1 MCMNANVVY
10 ILVVL
15 ILTWIYFQTRSLK
28 SNEDEYFVLNKSE
41 GVFGLSLSFYA
52 SGMGLWILT
61 SPAEVAWYGLGY
73 DIYGYALSAATP
85 FVLIYIFGPKIADL
99 LPNGATL
106 AQFVETKYG
115 NIAQKIVSVVA
126 VIYMGAFLVA
136 EFASISFVFESISS
150 VRGVLVSLLI
160 AITTLAYLFRH
171 GFKAS
176 YFTDRIQSY
185 GIIFLLAI
193 VLMIWFSQNSI
204 SDIVSLANSGGL
216 NSFETFSLK
225 SALAVIIAVTAAE
238 VFSMGYWQRTFSAE
252 NSKVI
257 KQASI
262 YSGTGAFLTI
272 LILGIGGAVG
282 AGKGLEVPALS
293 FIDQLELNN
302 FTIMLLISLATLL
315 VTSSIDTLENAI
327 ASTISLDII
336 KKKSEEAKLI
346 TLLVVGIAL
355 IISNEVTSIFNVFLV
370 ADLFAACLVFP
381 AFYRIKKSSKDILLV
396 VPFVGSL
403 ISAYIFRYVS
413 INPQLNPGGV
423 FIPTDLYGLADLN
436 TFAVALLS
444 SMVITVVADKV
455 IKYN

>member
-1 MCMNANVVY
+1 MNADAVY
-10 ILVVL
+10 LVVVL
-15 ILTWIYFQTRSLK
+15 ILTWIYFQTKSLK

-61 SPAEVAWYGLGY
+61 SPAEVAWYGLGF

-85 FVLIYIFGPKIADL
+85 FILIYIFGPKIADL

-126 VIYMGAFLVA
+126 VIYMGAFLIA

-150 VRGVLVSLLI
+150 VRGILVSLLI

-185 GIIFLLAI
+185 GIIFLLVI
-193 VLMIWFSQNSI
+193 VLTIWFSRNNI

-252 NSKVI
+252 NTKVI

-302 FTIMLLISLATLL
+302 FTIVLLISLATLL

-346 TLLVVGIAL
+346 TLLVVCIAL

-381 AFYRIKKSSKDILLV
+381 AFYRIKKSSKDILLI

-403 ISAYIFRYVS
+403 ISVYTYRYLSVES
-413 INPQLNPGGV
+413 QLSPGGV

-436 TFAVALLS
+436 TFAIALLS
-444 SMVITVVADKV
+444 SMVITLVADKV
-455 IKYN
+455 IK

>member
-1 MCMNANVVY
+1 MNANLVY
-10 ILVVL
+10 LIIIL
-15 ILTWIYFQTRSLK
+15 ILTWIYFQTRNLK

-41 GVFGLSLSFYA
+41 GVLGLSLSFYA

-85 FVLIYIFGPKIADL
+85 FVLIYIFGPKIAEL

-115 NIAQKIVSVVA
+115 IIAQKIVSVVA
-126 VIYMGAFLVA
+126 VIYMGAFLIA

-193 VLMIWFSQNSI
+193 VLMIWFSQNSF
-204 SDIVSLANSGGL
+204 SDIISLANSGGL

-302 FTIMLLISLATLL
+302 FTILLLISLATLL

-413 INPQLNPGGV
+413 IDPQLNPGGV

-444 SMVITVVADKV
+444 SMVITLVADKV

>member
-1 MCMNANVVY
+1 MNANIVY
-10 ILVVL
+10 LIVVL

-28 SNEDEYFVLNKSE
+28 SNENEYFVLNKSE
-41 GVFGLSLSFYA
+41 GVLGLSLSFYA

-85 FVLIYIFGPKIADL
+85 FILIYIFGPKIADL
-99 LPNGATL
+99 LPKGATL

-115 NIAQKIVSVVA
+115 NIAQKIVSIVA
-126 VIYMGAFLVA
+126 VIYMGAFLIA

-150 VRGVLVSLLI
+150 VRGILISLLI

-176 YFTDRIQSY
+176 YFTDRLQSY
-185 GIIFLLAI
+185 GIILLLAI
-193 VLMIWFSQNSI
+193 VLTIWLSQNSL
-204 SDIVSLANSGGL
+204 SELVTYANAGGL
-216 NSFETFSLK
+216 GSFETFSLK

-252 NSKVI
+252 NSKAI

-262 YSGTGAFLTI
+262 FSGIGAFLTI

-282 AGKGLEVPALS
+282 AGKGIESPALS
-293 FIDQLELNN
+293 FIEQLDLNN
-302 FTIMLLISLATLL
+302 FTIILLVSLATLL

-327 ASTISLDII
+327 ASTISLDIL

-346 TLLVVGIAL
+346 TLLVVCIAL
-355 IISNEVTSIFNVFLV
+355 VISIEVTSIFNVFLV

-381 AFYRIKKSSKDILLV
+381 AFYRIKKSSKDILLII
-396 VPFVGSL
+396 PFVGSL
-403 ISAYIFRYVS
+403 ISVYVYRYLFLDLQV
-413 INPQLNPGGV
+413 NPGGV

-436 TFAVALLS
+436 TFAIGLLS
-444 SMVITVVADKV
+444 SMVFTLVADKA
-455 IKYN
+455 IK

>member
-1 MCMNANVVY
+1 MNANVVY
-10 ILVVL
+10 LIIII
-15 ILTWIYFQTRSLK
+15 ILTWIYFQTRNLK

-41 GVFGLSLSFYA
+41 GVLGLSLSFYA

-85 FVLIYIFGPKIADL
+85 FVLIYIFGPKIAEL

-115 NIAQKIVSVVA
+115 IIAQKIVSVVA
-126 VIYMGAFLVA
+126 VIYMGAFLIA

-193 VLMIWFSQNSI
+193 VLMIWFSQNSF
-204 SDIVSLANSGGL
+204 SDIIFLANSGGL

-302 FTIMLLISLATLL
+302 FTILLLISLATLL

-413 INPQLNPGGV
+413 IDPQLNPGGV

-444 SMVITVVADKV
+444 SMVITLVADKV
-455 IKYN
+455 IK

>member
-1 MCMNANVVY
+1 MNENVVY
-10 ILVVL
+10 LIVVL

-41 GVFGLSLSFYA
+41 GVLGLSLSFYA

-85 FVLIYIFGPKIADL
+85 FLLIYIFGPKIADL
-99 LPNGATL
+99 LPKGATF

-115 NIAQKIVSVVA
+115 NIAQKIVSIVA
-126 VIYMGAFLVA
+126 VIYMGAFLIA

-150 VRGVLVSLLI
+150 VRGVLISLLI

-176 YFTDRIQSY
+176 YFTDRLQSY
-185 GIIFLLAI
+185 GIILLLAI
-193 VLMIWFSQNSI
+193 VLTIWLSQNSL
-204 SDIVSLANSGGL
+204 SELLTYANAGGL
-216 NSFETFSLK
+216 STFETFSLK

-252 NSKVI
+252 NSKAI

-262 YSGTGAFLTI
+262 FSGIGAFLTI

-282 AGKGLEVPALS
+282 AGKGIESPALS
-293 FIDQLELNN
+293 FIEQLDLNN
-302 FTIMLLISLATLL
+302 FTIILLVSLATLL

-327 ASTISLDII
+327 ASTISLDILN
-336 KKKSEEAKLI
+336 KKSEEAKLI
-346 TLLVVGIAL
+346 TLLVVCIAL
-355 IISNEVTSIFNVFLV
+355 VISIEVTSIFNVFLV

-381 AFYRIKKSSKDILLV
+381 AFYRIKKSSKDILLII
-396 VPFVGSL
+396 PFVGSL
-403 ISAYIFRYVS
+403 ISVYVYRYLFIDLQV
-413 INPQLNPGGV
+413 NPGGV

-436 TFAVALLS
+436 TFAIGLLS
-444 SMVITVVADKV
+444 SMVITLVADKA
-455 IKYN
+455 IK

>member
-1 MCMNANVVY
+1 MNANVVY
-10 ILVVL
+10 LIIVM

-41 GVFGLSLSFYA
+41 GVLGLSLSFYA

-85 FVLIYIFGPKIADL
+85 FVLIYIFGPKIAEL

-115 NIAQKIVSVVA
+115 IIAQKIVSVVA
-126 VIYMGAFLVA
+126 VIYMGAFLIA

-150 VRGVLVSLLI
+150 VRGVLVSLLV

-185 GIIFLLAI
+185 GIIFLLAT
-193 VLMIWFSQNSI
+193 VLMIWFSQNSF
-204 SDIVSLANSGGL
+204 SDIIFLANSGGL

-413 INPQLNPGGV
+413 IDPQLNPGGV

-444 SMVITVVADKV
+444 SMVITLVADNV

>member
-1 MCMNANVVY
+1 MNANVIY
-10 ILVVL
+10 LIVVL

-41 GVFGLSLSFYA
+41 GVLGLSLSFYA

-61 SPAEVAWYGLGY
+61 SPAEVAWYGLGF

-99 LPNGATL
+99 LPKGATL

-115 NIAQKIVSVVA
+115 NIAQKIVSIVA
-126 VIYMGAFLVA
+126 VIYMGAFLIA

-150 VRGVLVSLLI
+150 VRGILISLLI

-176 YFTDRIQSY
+176 YFTDRLQSY
-185 GIIFLLAI
+185 GIILLLAI
-193 VLMIWFSQNSI
+193 VLTIWLSQNSL
-204 SDIVSLANSGGL
+204 SELVTFANSGGL
-216 NSFETFSLK
+216 NSFETFSFK

-252 NSKVI
+252 NSKAI

-262 YSGTGAFLTI
+262 FSGIGAFLTI

-282 AGKGLEVPALS
+282 AGKGIESPALS
-293 FIDQLELNN
+293 FIEQLDLNN
-302 FTIMLLISLATLL
+302 FTIILLVSLATLL

-327 ASTISLDII
+327 ASTISLDIL

-346 TLLVVGIAL
+346 TLLVVCIAL
-355 IISNEVTSIFNVFLV
+355 VISIEVTSIFNVFLV

-381 AFYRIKKSSKDILLV
+381 AFYRIKKSSKDVLLII
-396 VPFVGSL
+396 PFVGSL
-403 ISAYIFRYVS
+403 ISVYVYRYLFIDLQV
-413 INPQLNPGGV
+413 NPGGI

-436 TFAVALLS
+436 TFAIGLLS
-444 SMVITVVADKV
+444 SMVITLVADKA
-455 IKYN
+455 IK

>member
-1 MCMNANVVY
+1 MNANVVY
-10 ILVVL
+10 LIVVL

-28 SNEDEYFVLNKSE
+28 SNENEYFVLNKSE
-41 GVFGLSLSFYA
+41 GVLGLSLSFYA

-73 DIYGYALSAATP
+73 DISGYALSAATP
-85 FVLIYIFGPKIADL
+85 FILIYIFGPKIADL

-115 NIAQKIVSVVA
+115 SIAQKIVSIVA
-126 VIYMGAFLVA
+126 VIYMGAFLIA

-150 VRGVLVSLLI
+150 VRGILISLLI

-176 YFTDRIQSY
+176 YFTDRLQSY
-185 GIIFLLAI
+185 GIILLLAI
-193 VLMIWFSQNSI
+193 VITIWLSQNSL
-204 SDIVSLANSGGL
+204 SDLVTYANAGGL
-216 NSFETFSLK
+216 SSFETFSLK

-252 NSKVI
+252 NSKAI
-257 KQASI
+257 KQASVF
-262 YSGTGAFLTI
+262 SGIGAFLTI

-282 AGKGLEVPALS
+282 AGKGIESPSLS
-293 FIDQLELNN
+293 FIEQLDLNN
-302 FTIMLLISLATLL
+302 FTIILLVSLATLL

-327 ASTISLDII
+327 ASTISLDIL
-336 KKKSEEAKLI
+336 KKKSEEAKLT
-346 TLLVVGIAL
+346 TLLVVCIAL
-355 IISNEVTSIFNVFLV
+355 VISIEVTSIFNVFLV

-381 AFYRIKKSSKDILLV
+381 AFYRIKKSSKDILLLI
-396 VPFVGSL
+396 PFVGSL
-403 ISAYIFRYVS
+403 ISVYVYRYLFIDLQV
-413 INPQLNPGGV
+413 NPGGI

-436 TFAVALLS
+436 TFAIGLLS
-444 SMVITVVADKV
+444 SMVITLVADKA
-455 IKYN
+455 IK

>member
-1 MCMNANVVY
+1 MNANVVY
-10 ILVVL
+10 LIVVL
-15 ILTWIYFQTRSLK
+15 ILTWIYFQTKSLK
-28 SNEDEYFVLNKSE
+28 SNENEYFVLNKSE
-41 GVFGLSLSFYA
+41 GVLGLSLSFYA

-85 FVLIYIFGPKIADL
+85 FILIYIFGPKIADL
-99 LPNGATL
+99 LPKGATL

-115 NIAQKIVSVVA
+115 NIAQKIVSIVA
-126 VIYMGAFLVA
+126 VIYMGAFLIA

-150 VRGVLVSLLI
+150 VRGILISLLI

-176 YFTDRIQSY
+176 YFTDRLQSY
-185 GIIFLLAI
+185 GIILLLAI
-193 VLMIWFSQNSI
+193 VLTIWLSQNSL
-204 SDIVSLANSGGL
+204 SELVTYANAGGL
-216 NSFETFSLK
+216 GSFETFSLK

-262 YSGTGAFLTI
+262 FSGIGAFLTI
-272 LILGIGGAVG
+272 LLLGIGGAVG
-282 AGKGLEVPALS
+282 AGKGIESPSLS
-293 FIDQLELNN
+293 FIEQLDLNN
-302 FTIMLLISLATLL
+302 FTIILLVSLATLL

-327 ASTISLDII
+327 ASTISLDIL

-346 TLLVVGIAL
+346 TLLVVCIAL
-355 IISNEVTSIFNVFLV
+355 VISIEVTSIFNVFLV

-381 AFYRIKKSSKDILLV
+381 AFYRIKKSSKDILLII
-396 VPFVGSL
+396 PFVGSL
-403 ISAYIFRYVS
+403 VSVYVYRYLFIDLQV
-413 INPQLNPGGV
+413 NPGGV

-436 TFAVALLS
+436 TFAIGLLS
-444 SMVITVVADKV
+444 SMVITLVADKV
-455 IKYN
+455 IK

>member
-1 MCMNANVVY
+1 MNENVIY
-10 ILVVL
+10 LLVVS

-28 SNEDEYFVLNKSE
+28 SNENEYFVLNKSA
-41 GVFGLSLSFYA
+41 GVLGLSLSFYA

-85 FVLIYIFGPKIADL
+85 FILIYIFGPKIADL
-99 LPNGATL
+99 LPKGATL

-115 NIAQKIVSVVA
+115 NIAQKIVSIVA
-126 VIYMGAFLVA
+126 VIYMGAFLIA

-150 VRGVLVSLLI
+150 VRGILISLLI

-176 YFTDRIQSY
+176 YFTDRLQSY
-185 GIIFLLAI
+185 GIILLLAI
-193 VLMIWFSQNSI
+193 VFTIWLSQNSL
-204 SDIVSLANSGGL
+204 SEIVTFANAGGL
-216 NSFETFSLK
+216 SSFETFSLK

-252 NSKVI
+252 NSKAI
-257 KQASI
+257 KQASVF
-262 YSGTGAFLTI
+262 SGIGAFLTI
-272 LILGIGGAVG
+272 LLLGIGGAVG
-282 AGKGLEVPALS
+282 AGKGIESPSLS
-293 FIDQLELNN
+293 FIEQLDLNN
-302 FTIMLLISLATLL
+302 FTIILLVSLATLL

-327 ASTISLDII
+327 ASTISLDIL

-346 TLLVVGIAL
+346 TLLVVCIAL
-355 IISNEVTSIFNVFLV
+355 VISIEVTSIFNVFLV

-381 AFYRIKKSSKDILLV
+381 AFYRIKKSSKDILLII
-396 VPFVGSL
+396 PFVGSL
-403 ISAYIFRYVS
+403 ISVYVYRYLFIDTQV
-413 INPQLNPGGV
+413 NPGGV

-436 TFAVALLS
+436 TFAIGLLS
-444 SMVITVVADKV
+444 SMVITLVADKV
-455 IKYN
+455 IK

>member
-1 MCMNANVVY
+1 MNANVVY
-10 ILVVL
+10 LIVVL

-41 GVFGLSLSFYA
+41 GVLGLSLSFYA

-61 SPAEVAWYGLGY
+61 SPAEVAWYGLGF

-115 NIAQKIVSVVA
+115 SIAQKIVSIVA
-126 VIYMGAFLVA
+126 VIYMGAFLIA

-150 VRGVLVSLLI
+150 VRGILISLLV

-176 YFTDRIQSY
+176 YFTDRLQSY
-185 GIIFLLAI
+185 GIILLLAI
-193 VLMIWFSQNSI
+193 VLTIWLSQNSF
-204 SDIVSLANSGGL
+204 SELVTYANAGGL
-216 NSFETFSLK
+216 SSFETFSFK

-252 NSKVI
+252 NSKAI

-262 YSGTGAFLTI
+262 FSGIGAFLTI

-282 AGKGLEVPALS
+282 AGKGIESPALS
-293 FIDQLELNN
+293 FIEQLDLNH
-302 FTIMLLISLATLL
+302 FTIILLVSLATLL

-327 ASTISLDII
+327 ASTISLDIL

-346 TLLVVGIAL
+346 TLLVVC
-355 IISNEVTSIFNVFLV
+355 ISFVISIEVTSIFNVFLV

-381 AFYRIKKSSKDILLV
+381 AFYRIKKSSKDILLII
-396 VPFVGSL
+396 PFVGSL
-403 ISAYIFRYVS
+403 ISVYVYRYLFIDLQV
-413 INPQLNPGGV
+413 NPGGV

-436 TFAVALLS
+436 TFAIGLLS
-444 SMVITVVADKV
+444 SMVITLVADKA
-455 IKYN
+455 IK

>member
-1 MCMNANVVY
+1 MNANVIY
-10 ILVVL
+10 LIVVL

-28 SNEDEYFVLNKSE
+28 SSEDEYFVLNKSE
-41 GVFGLSLSFYA
+41 GVLGLSLSFYA

-85 FVLIYIFGPKIADL
+85 FILIYIFGPKIADL
-99 LPNGATL
+99 LPKGATL

-115 NIAQKIVSVVA
+115 NVAQKIVSIVA
-126 VIYMGAFLVA
+126 VIYMGAFLIA

-150 VRGVLVSLLI
+150 VHGIVISLLV

-176 YFTDRIQSY
+176 YFTDRLQSY
-185 GIIFLLAI
+185 GIILLLAI
-193 VLMIWFSQNSI
+193 VLTIWLSQNSF
-204 SDIVSLANSGGL
+204 SELVTYANAGGL
-216 NSFETFSLK
+216 SSFETFSFK

-252 NSKVI
+252 NSKAI

-262 YSGTGAFLTI
+262 FSGIGAFLTI

-282 AGKGLEVPALS
+282 AGKGIESPALS
-293 FIDQLELNN
+293 FIEQLDLNN
-302 FTIMLLISLATLL
+302 FTIILLVSLATLL

-327 ASTISLDII
+327 ASTISLDIL

-346 TLLVVGIAL
+346 TLLVVC
-355 IISNEVTSIFNVFLV
+355 ISFVISIEVTSIFNVFLV

-381 AFYRIKKSSKDILLV
+381 AFYRIKKSSKDILLII
-396 VPFVGSL
+396 PFVGSL
-403 ISAYIFRYVS
+403 ISVYVYRYLF
-413 INPQLNPGGV
+413 IDLQTNPGGV

-436 TFAVALLS
+436 TFAIGLLS
-444 SMVITVVADKV
+444 SMVITLVADKA
-455 IKYN
+455 IK

>member
-1 MCMNANVVY
+1 MNENVIY
-10 ILVVL
+10 LLVVS

-28 SNEDEYFVLNKSE
+28 SNENEYFVLNKSA
-41 GVFGLSLSFYA
+41 GVLGLSLSFYA

-85 FVLIYIFGPKIADL
+85 FILIYIFGPKIADL

-115 NIAQKIVSVVA
+115 NIAQKIVSIVA
-126 VIYMGAFLVA
+126 VIYMGAFLIA

-150 VRGVLVSLLI
+150 VRGILISLLI

-176 YFTDRIQSY
+176 YFTDRLQSY
-185 GIIFLLAI
+185 GIILLLAI
-193 VLMIWFSQNSI
+193 VFTIWLSQNSL
-204 SDIVSLANSGGL
+204 SEIVTFANAGGL
-216 NSFETFSLK
+216 SSFETFSLK

-252 NSKVI
+252 NSKAI
-257 KQASI
+257 KQASVF
-262 YSGTGAFLTI
+262 SGIGAFLTI
-272 LILGIGGAVG
+272 LLLGIGGAVG
-282 AGKGLEVPALS
+282 AGKGIESPSLS
-293 FIDQLELNN
+293 FIEQLDLNN
-302 FTIMLLISLATLL
+302 FTIILLVSLATLL

-327 ASTISLDII
+327 ASTISLDIL

-346 TLLVVGIAL
+346 TLLVVCIAL
-355 IISNEVTSIFNVFLV
+355 VISIEVTSIFNVFLV

-381 AFYRIKKSSKDILLV
+381 AFYRIKKSSKDILLII
-396 VPFVGSL
+396 PFVGSL
-403 ISAYIFRYVS
+403 ISVYVYRYLFIDAQV
-413 INPQLNPGGV
+413 NPGGV

-436 TFAVALLS
+436 TFAIGLLS
-444 SMVITVVADKV
+444 SMVITLVADKV
-455 IKYN
+455 IK

>member
-1 MCMNANVVY
+1 MNANVIY
-10 ILVVL
+10 LIVVL

-28 SNEDEYFVLNKSE
+28 SSEDEYFVLNKSE
-41 GVFGLSLSFYA
+41 GVLGLSLSFYA

-85 FVLIYIFGPKIADL
+85 FILIYIFGPKIADL
-99 LPNGATL
+99 LPKGATL

-115 NIAQKIVSVVA
+115 NIAQKIVSIVA
-126 VIYMGAFLVA
+126 VIYMGAFLIA

-150 VRGVLVSLLI
+150 VRGILISLLI

-176 YFTDRIQSY
+176 YFTDRLQSY
-185 GIIFLLAI
+185 GIILLLAI
-193 VLMIWFSQNSI
+193 VLTIWLSQNSL
-204 SDIVSLANSGGL
+204 SELVTYANAGGL
-216 NSFETFSLK
+216 GSFETFSLK

-252 NSKVI
+252 NSKAI

-262 YSGTGAFLTI
+262 FSGIGAFLTI

-282 AGKGLEVPALS
+282 AGKGIESPALS
-293 FIDQLELNN
+293 FIEQLDLNN
-302 FTIMLLISLATLL
+302 FTIILLVSLATLL

-327 ASTISLDII
+327 ASTISLDIL

-346 TLLVVGIAL
+346 TLLVVCIAL
-355 IISNEVTSIFNVFLV
+355 VISIEVTSIFNVFLV

-381 AFYRIKKSSKDILLV
+381 AFYRIKKSSKDILLII
-396 VPFVGSL
+396 PFVGSL
-403 ISAYIFRYVS
+403 ISVYVYRYLFIDLQV
-413 INPQLNPGGV
+413 NPGGV

-436 TFAVALLS
+436 TFAIGLLS
-444 SMVITVVADKV
+444 SMVITLVADKA
-455 IKYN
+455 IK

>member
-1 MCMNANVVY
+1 MNANVIY
-10 ILVVL
+10 SIVVL

-28 SNEDEYFVLNKSE
+28 SNENEYFVLNKSE
-41 GVFGLSLSFYA
+41 GVLGLSLSFYA

-85 FVLIYIFGPKIADL
+85 FILIYIFGPKIADL
-99 LPNGATL
+99 LPKGATL

-115 NIAQKIVSVVA
+115 NIAQKIVSLVA
-126 VIYMGAFLVA
+126 VIYMGAFLIA

-150 VRGVLVSLLI
+150 VRGILISLLI

-176 YFTDRIQSY
+176 YFTDRLQSY
-185 GIIFLLAI
+185 GIILLLAI
-193 VLMIWFSQNSI
+193 VLTIWLSQNSL
-204 SDIVSLANSGGL
+204 SELVTYANAGGL
-216 NSFETFSLK
+216 SSFETFSLK

-252 NSKVI
+252 NSKAI

-262 YSGTGAFLTI
+262 FSGIGAFLTI

-282 AGKGLEVPALS
+282 AGKGIESPALS
-293 FIDQLELNN
+293 FIEQLDLNN
-302 FTIMLLISLATLL
+302 FTIILLVSLATLL

-327 ASTISLDII
+327 ASTISLDIL

-346 TLLVVGIAL
+346 TLLVVC
-355 IISNEVTSIFNVFLV
+355 ISLVISIEVTSIFNVFLV

-381 AFYRIKKSSKDILLV
+381 AFYRIKKSSKDILLII
-396 VPFVGSL
+396 PFVGSL
-403 ISAYIFRYVS
+403 ISVYFYRYLFIDLEV
-413 INPQLNPGGV
+413 NPGGI

-436 TFAVALLS
+436 TFAIGLLS
-444 SMVITVVADKV
+444 SMVITLVADKA
-455 IKYN
+455 IK

>member
-1 MCMNANVVY
+1 MNENAIY
-10 ILVVL
+10 LIVVL

-28 SNEDEYFVLNKSE
+28 SNENEYFVLNKSE
-41 GVFGLSLSFYA
+41 GVLGLSLSFYA

-85 FVLIYIFGPKIADL
+85 FILIYIFGPKIADL
-99 LPNGATL
+99 LPKGATL

-115 NIAQKIVSVVA
+115 NIAQKIVSIVA
-126 VIYMGAFLVA
+126 VIYMGAFLIA

-150 VRGVLVSLLI
+150 VRGILISLLI
-160 AITTLAYLFRH
+160 GITTLAYLFRH

-176 YFTDRIQSY
+176 YFTDRLQSY
-185 GIIFLLAI
+185 GIILLLAI
-193 VLMIWFSQNSI
+193 VLTIWLSHNSL
-204 SDIVSLANSGGL
+204 SELVTFANAGGL

-252 NSKVI
+252 NSKAI

-262 YSGTGAFLTI
+262 FSGIGAFLTI

-282 AGKGLEVPALS
+282 AGKGIESPALS
-293 FIDQLELNN
+293 FIEQLDLNN
-302 FTIMLLISLATLL
+302 FTIILLVSLATLL

-327 ASTISLDII
+327 ASTISLDIL
-336 KKKSEEAKLI
+336 KKKTEEAKLI
-346 TLLVVGIAL
+346 TLLVVCVAL
-355 IISNEVTSIFNVFLV
+355 VVSIEVTSIFNVFLV

-381 AFYRIKKSSKDILLV
+381 AFYRVKKSSKDILLI

-403 ISAYIFRYVS
+403 ISVYLFRYLFIDLQ
-413 INPQLNPGGV
+413 INSGGI

-436 TFAVALLS
+436 TFAIGLLS
-444 SMVITVVADKV
+444 SIVITLVADKA
-455 IKYN
+455 IK

>member
-1 MCMNANVVY
+1 MNANVVY
-10 ILVVL
+10 LIVVL

-28 SNEDEYFVLNKSE
+28 SNENEYFVLNKSE
-41 GVFGLSLSFYA
+41 GVLGLSLSFYA

-85 FVLIYIFGPKIADL
+85 FILIYIFGPKIADL
-99 LPNGATL
+99 LPKGATL

-115 NIAQKIVSVVA
+115 NIAQKIVSIVA
-126 VIYMGAFLVA
+126 VIYMGAFLIA

-150 VRGVLVSLLI
+150 VRGILISLLI

-176 YFTDRIQSY
+176 YFTDRLQSY
-185 GIIFLLAI
+185 GIILLLAV
-193 VLMIWFSQNSI
+193 VLTIWLSQNRLSE
-204 SDIVSLANSGGL
+204 IVTFANAGGL
-216 NSFETFSLK
+216 SSFETFSLK

-252 NSKVI
+252 NSKAI

-262 YSGTGAFLTI
+262 FSGIGAFLTI

-282 AGKGLEVPALS
+282 AGKGIESPALS
-293 FIDQLELNN
+293 FIEQLDLNN
-302 FTIMLLISLATLL
+302 FTIILLVSLATLL

-327 ASTISLDII
+327 ASTISLDIF

-346 TLLVVGIAL
+346 TLLVVSVAL
-355 IISNEVTSIFNVFLV
+355 IISIEVTSIFNVFLV

-381 AFYRIKKSSKDILLV
+381 AFYRIKKSSKDLLLII
-396 VPFVGSL
+396 PFVGSL
-403 ISAYIFRYVS
+403 IFVYIYRYLF
-413 INPQLNPGGV
+413 IDLQANPGGI

-436 TFAVALLS
+436 TFAIGLLS
-444 SMVITVVADKV
+444 SMVMTLVADKA
-455 IKYN
+455 IK

>member
-1 MCMNANVVY
+1 MNANLVY
-10 ILVVL
+10 LIIIL
-15 ILTWIYFQTRSLK
+15 ILTWIYFQTRNLK

-41 GVFGLSLSFYA
+41 GVLGLSLSFYA

-85 FVLIYIFGPKIADL
+85 FVLIYIFGPKIAEL

-115 NIAQKIVSVVA
+115 IIAQKIVSVVA
-126 VIYMGAFLVA
+126 VIYMGAFLIA

-185 GIIFLLAI
+185 GIIFLLAT
-193 VLMIWFSQNSI
+193 VLMIWFSQNNF
-204 SDIVSLANSGGL
+204 SDIISLANSGGL

-302 FTIMLLISLATLL
+302 FTILLLISLATLL

-413 INPQLNPGGV
+413 IDPQLNPGGV

-444 SMVITVVADKV
+444 SMVITLVADKV

>member
-1 MCMNANVVY
+1 MNENVVY
-10 ILVVL
+10 LIVVL

-28 SNEDEYFVLNKSE
+28 SNENEYFVLNKSE
-41 GVFGLSLSFYA
+41 GVLSLSLSFYA

-85 FVLIYIFGPKIADL
+85 FILIYIFGPKIADL
-99 LPNGATL
+99 LPKGATL

-115 NIAQKIVSVVA
+115 NIAQKIVSIVA
-126 VIYMGAFLVA
+126 VIYMGAFLIA

-150 VRGVLVSLLI
+150 VRGILISLLI

-176 YFTDRIQSY
+176 YFTDRLQSY
-185 GIIFLLAI
+185 GIILLLAI
-193 VLMIWFSQNSI
+193 VLTIWLSQNSL
-204 SDIVSLANSGGL
+204 SELVTYANAGGL
-216 NSFETFSLK
+216 GSFETFSLK

-252 NSKVI
+252 NSKAI

-262 YSGTGAFLTI
+262 FSGVGAFLTI

-282 AGKGLEVPALS
+282 AGKGIESPALS
-293 FIDQLELNN
+293 FIEQLDLNN
-302 FTIMLLISLATLL
+302 FTIILLVSLATLL

-327 ASTISLDII
+327 ASTISLDIL

-346 TLLVVGIAL
+346 TLLIVCVSL
-355 IISNEVTSIFNVFLV
+355 VISIEVTSIFNVFLV

-381 AFYRIKKSSKDILLV
+381 AFYRIKKSSKDILLII
-396 VPFVGSL
+396 PFVGSL
-403 ISAYIFRYVS
+403 ISVYVYRYLFIDLQV
-413 INPQLNPGGV
+413 NPGGV

-436 TFAVALLS
+436 TFAIGLLS
-444 SMVITVVADKV
+444 SMVITLVADKA
-455 IKYN
+455 IK

>member
-1 MCMNANVVY
+1 MNANVVY
-10 ILVVL
+10 LIVVL
-15 ILTWIYFQTRSLK
+15 ILTWVYFQTRSLK
-28 SNEDEYFVLNKSE
+28 SSEDEYFVLNKSE
-41 GVFGLSLSFYA
+41 GVIGLSLSFYA

-61 SPAEVAWYGLGY
+61 SPAEVAWYGLGF

-99 LPNGATL
+99 LPKGATL

-115 NIAQKIVSVVA
+115 SIAQKIVSIVA
-126 VIYMGAFLVA
+126 VIYMGAFLIA

-150 VRGVLVSLLI
+150 VRGILISLLI

-176 YFTDRIQSY
+176 YFTDRLQSY
-185 GIIFLLAI
+185 GIILLLAI
-193 VLMIWFSQNSI
+193 VLTIWLSQNSL
-204 SDIVSLANSGGL
+204 SELVTFANAGGL
-216 NSFETFSLK
+216 NSFESFSFK

-252 NSKVI
+252 NSKAI

-262 YSGTGAFLTI
+262 FSGIGAFLTI

-282 AGKGLEVPALS
+282 AGKGIESPALS
-293 FIDQLELNN
+293 FIEQLDLNN
-302 FTIMLLISLATLL
+302 FTIILLVSLATLL

-327 ASTISLDII
+327 ASTISLDIL

-346 TLLVVGIAL
+346 TLLVVCIAL
-355 IISNEVTSIFNVFLV
+355 VISIEVTSIFNVFLV

-381 AFYRIKKSSKDILLV
+381 AFYRIKKSSKDSLLII
-396 VPFVGSL
+396 PFIGSL
-403 ISAYIFRYVS
+403 ISVYVYRYLFIDLQV
-413 INPQLNPGGV
+413 NPGGV

-436 TFAVALLS
+436 TFAIGLLS
-444 SMVITVVADKV
+444 SMVITLVADKA
-455 IKYN
+455 IK